1 MKGRILRRACACLM
15 SSALLLVGCT
25 SARVAP
31 RGQGVPQDVIRIA
44 SFNFPESE
52 ILAYVYGLAL
62 QGQGFR
68 VDIGPNIGTREL
80 VEPALSRGLVDFVP
94 EYQGSALA
102 FFTLGKQ
109 RASADVDTTYRSL
122 VAALAGRQVLAL
134 SASPAQDGNAIVV
147 TRRTAARYGL
157 HSISDLTHV
166 AGRLRFGGPP
176 ECPQRPFCLLGLQQ
190 RYGLAFEQFIPLDS
204 GGPLT
209 LQALESGEI
218 DVALLFST
226 DPNIAA
232 GDVVELKDDRRL
244 QPAEN
249 VTPFVREDVLER
261 GGASLARAIEEV
273 SAHLSTDVLRTL
285 NARASDQTPRVIAET
300 WLRDQGLLEMNHG

>member
-1 MKGRILRRACACLM
+1 MKGRILCRACAGLV
-15 SSALLLVGCT
+15 SSVLLLVGCT
-25 SARVAP
+25 SVRVAP
-31 RGQGVPQDVIRIA
+31 RGQGAPQDVIRIA

-190 RYGLAFEQFIPLDS
+190 RYGLHFEQFIPLDS

-209 LQALESGEI
+209 LQALESREI

-226 DPNIAA
+226 DPSIA
-232 GDVVELKDDRRL
+232 GDLVELTDDRSL

-249 VTPFVREDVLER
+249 VTPLVREDVLER
-261 GGASLARAIEEV
+261 GGAALALAIDEV

-285 NARASDQTPRVIAET
+285 NARVPGQNPRVIAES

>member
-1 MKGRILRRACACLM
+1 MKGRILCRACAGLV
-15 SSALLLVGCT
+15 SSVLLLVGCT
-25 SARVAP
+25 SVRVAP
-31 RGQGVPQDVIRIA
+31 RGQGAPQDVIRIA

-190 RYGLAFEQFIPLDS
+190 RYGLHFEQFIPLDS

-209 LQALESGEI
+209 LQALESREI

-226 DPNIAA
+226 DPSIA
-232 GDVVELKDDRRL
+232 GDLVELTDDRSL

-249 VTPFVREDVLER
+249 VTPVVREDVLER
-261 GGASLARAIEEV
+261 GGAALALAIDEV

-285 NARASDQTPRVIAET
+285 NARVPGQNPRVIAES